1 MAIPEQFIDELVARS
16 DIADVVSSYVRLTPK
31 GSNLWGLC
39 PFHSEKTPS
48 FSVSPDKQ
56 IYYCFGCHKGG
67 GVISFLM
74 EMENLSF
81 HDAVRLLAQR
91 AGVEVPETGVDEA
104 GNLYFDGTVY
114 PWKLADDFTED
125 PRWGYPKW
133 KVLLGKL
140 TGKGRG

>member
-48 FSVSPDKQ
+48 FSVAPDKG

-67 GVISFLM
+67 GPVNFIM
-74 EMENLSF
+74 EIENLTIPTPCGSSPS
-81 HDAVRLLAQR
+81 ARVWRCPRTRNIA
-91 AGVEVPETGVDEA
+91 P
-104 GNLYFDGTVY
+104 
-114 PWKLADDFTED
+114 PTES
-125 PRWGYPKW
+125 RS
-133 KVLLGKL
+133 V
-140 TGKGRG
+140 